1 MSFRVEKK
9 YLLNNKNLP
18 KFYNFLKKKNF
29 KKLYPDRQIYSYYF
43 DNSENKM
50 HVDSEEGLT
59 PRKKIRLRWYN
70 NFLPKKNLLLE
81 KKINSVEGR
90 FKLSNN
96 IDLNNFNLLID
107 RGIFDNYY
115 GKCNSKIIIS
125 YYRSYFI
132 SNHIRITLDKNI
144 KYIRNLLSN
153 TSYRDMDDYIVEF
166 KYQKL
171 GWKPEILTE
180 MPGTEIRSS
189 KYSNGMNYFLNLN
202 LIR

>member
-96 IDLNNFNLLID
+96 IDLNLSLI
-107 RGIFDNYY
+107 
-115 GKCNSKIIIS
+115 
-125 YYRSYFI
+125 
-132 SNHIRITLDKNI
+132 HI
-144 KYIRNLLSN
+144 
-153 TSYRDMDDYIVEF
+153 
-166 KYQKL
+166 
-171 GWKPEILTE
+171 
-180 MPGTEIRSS
+180 
-189 KYSNGMNYFLNLN
+189 
-202 LIR
+202 